1 MTGKNIRY
9 HRVLY
14 RNIGKVVYL
23 WMNLM
28 DMKLK
33 YILLPALFLIVLNSC
48 VDTDDLGDKRAV
60 RTVFVYMI
68 ASNLGDNLGGNIA
81 DMIAVATPENLNGG
95 NLVVFYSKNKK
106 EAELFEIKEG
116 ANGVVTRHH
125 IRDYEDKSAISPQVM
140 KEILSEVVGLYP
152 ADSYGMILSSHGSA
166 WLPAGF
172 RNMLRSF
179 GEEDKK
185 YMEIDELAS
194 ALPDHF
200 FDFLLFDA
208 CSMGSIECVYE
219 LRNKADYI
227 ISSPSE
233 IMDVGFPY
241 QKILPILFRQTPLM
255 NQIADE
261 FHDFYSNYKYP
272 YGNISVVRSDELEAL
287 AGVTRTIIS
296 AAGGEEATSDFPSL
310 FPDLQ
315 ILTYYSAPTS
325 LYDFDDVIRRLA
337 TEEQYSL
344 FQTSLDNVV
353 TEKRTTA
360 STYIQG
366 FGDIPVG
373 VYSGLSVYP
382 LQQELAELNDRYR
395 QLDWYK
401 AVYE

>member
-1 MTGKNIRY
+1 MR
-9 HRVLY
+9 
-14 RNIGKVVYL
+14 
-23 WMNLM
+23 
-28 DMKLK
+28 LK
-33 YILLPALFLIVLNSC
+33 YILLPALFFIVLNSC
-48 VDTDDLGDKRAV
+48 VDTDDLKDKCAV

-81 DMIAVATPENLNGG
+81 DMTAVATPENLNGG
-95 NLVVFYSKNKK
+95 NLVVFYSKNKE

-125 IRDYEDKSAISPQVM
+125 IRDYENKSAISPQVM
-140 KEILSEVVGLYP
+140 KEILSEVVSLYP

-166 WLPAGF
+166 WMPAGF

-219 LRNKADYI
+219 LKNKADYI

-233 IMDVGFPY
+233 IMAAGFPY
-241 QKILPILFRQTPLM
+241 QKILPILFQDTPDM
-255 NQIADE
+255 TQIADE
-261 FHDFYSNYKYP
+261 FHDFYSNYNYP
-272 YGNISVVRSDELEAL
+272 YGNMSVVKTGELEAL

-296 AAGGEEATSDFPSL
+296 AAGGEEATYGFSSSL
-310 FPDLQ
+310 LDLQ
-315 ILTYYSAPTS
+315 ILTYYSAPTY

-337 TEEQYSL
+337 TDEQYSL
-344 FQTSLDNVV
+344 FQASLDNAV

-360 STYIQG
+360 GTYIQG
-366 FGDIPVG
+366 VGDIPVG

-382 LQQELAELNDRYR
+382 IQEELTELNGWYR
-395 QLDWYK
+395 KLDWYK